1 MSRVR
6 TVGGAGHAGVG
17 VGGVVA
23 AVGAVRTAQR
33 VLRHVVQE
41 SVAGSGATQ
50 RLRQLLQVVRR
61 LQPRHYPLL
70 RTLQQPQLL

>member
-1 MSRVR
+1 MSAVR

-23 AVGAVRTAQR
+23 AVGAVRAAQR

-41 SVAGSGATQ
+41 SVAGSCAT
-50 RLRQLLQVVRR
+50 
-61 LQPRHYPLL
+61 
-70 RTLQQPQLL
+70 

>member
-1 MSRVR
+1 MSAVR

-23 AVGAVRTAQR
+23 AVGAVRAAQR

-41 SVAGSGATQ
+41 SVAGSGAT
-50 RLRQLLQVVRR
+50 
-61 LQPRHYPLL
+61 
-70 RTLQQPQLL
+70 